1 MNFCWQ
7 SNVTAFNMQS
17 RLVITFLPRSKCLS
31 ISWLQSPLG
40 VILEPPKIKFLTVST
55 VSPSICHEVMG
66 PDAMILALW
75 MLSFKPAFPILLA
88 LPIPYLPLLFLL
100 VSQTF
105 KCTYFYAYFIS
116 SSLYYQI
123 HEDKNFC
130 FVKVC
135 FHFICF
141 IHLSTYSC
149 TWYQV
154 DSELIFVEW
163 MQ

>member
-1 MNFCWQ
+1 MFLL
-7 SNVTAFNMQS
+7 FNMLS
-17 RLVITFLPRSKCLS
+17 RLVVAFLPRSMCLL
-31 ISWLQSPLG
+31 ILRLQSPSA
-40 VILEPPKIKFLTVST
+40 VILEPIKIKSATVST
-55 VSPSICHEVMG
+55 VSSSICHEVMG
-66 PDAMILALW
+66 PDATILALW
-75 MLSFKPAFPILLA
+75 MLCFKPAFPVLLA

-105 KCTYFYAYFIS
+105 KYTYFYAYFIS
-116 SSLYYQI
+116 SSLYYQT

-141 IHLSTYSC
+141 MHLSTYSC

-163 MQ
+163 ME